1 VLNFYIFFGNFKNVI
16 PFENLVVF
24 IIMNDN
30 KTKNKHIRIRI
41 TTEQLGRLCMI
52 IQEERTTKSQ
62 FLREAIEEKLNQ
74 FCRRK
79 NHIDKSSLMND
90 YTDYI
95 QARKGNIQ

>member
-1 VLNFYIFFGNFKNVI
+1 
-16 PFENLVVF
+16 
-24 IIMNDN
+24 MNDN

-41 TTEQLGRLCMI
+41 TTEQLVRLCML

-74 FCRRK
+74 FSRRK
-79 NHIDKSSLMND
+79 NYIEKSSFLND

-95 QARKGNIQ
+95 KARKENKQ